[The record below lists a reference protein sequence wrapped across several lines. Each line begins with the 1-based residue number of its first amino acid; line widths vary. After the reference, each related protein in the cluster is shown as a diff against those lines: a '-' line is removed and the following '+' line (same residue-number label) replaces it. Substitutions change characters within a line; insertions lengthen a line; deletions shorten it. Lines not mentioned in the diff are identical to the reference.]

1 MEIKELFEM
10 IGRLYF
16 DIYKSQEQMMQQK
29 NIIQNL
35 QQELSKLRGKDGPG
49 ETPQSGVPIAIGWDI
64 CGSWR
69 DYLLCGKP
77 DAGDSPIGESTI
89 SENFAQKSVYQMD
102 SR

>member
-49 ETPQSGVPIAIGWDI
+49 ETP
-64 CGSWR
+64 
-69 DYLLCGKP
+69 
-77 DAGDSPIGESTI
+77 
-89 SENFAQKSVYQMD
+89 
-102 SR
+102 

>member
-1 MEIKELFEM
+1 MGVAINRIALYHYGLEVKVTNTLLAIGVVGRTKMEIKELFEM

-49 ETPQSGVPIAIGWDI
+49 ETP
-64 CGSWR
+64 
-69 DYLLCGKP
+69 
-77 DAGDSPIGESTI
+77 
-89 SENFAQKSVYQMD
+89 
-102 SR
+102 